1 MKTPNL
7 YVVLFPAL
15 LVLSNSGGGS
25 SRPTPSASAA
35 AAAAAADATAL
46 AFTVVEDL
54 EKRIGEVWGRV
65 SRAVDQED
73 WAASHQHLER

>member
-35 AAAAAADATAL
+35 AAAAADATAL

-54 EKRIGEVWGRV
+54 EKRIGEVWGHV

>member
-25 SRPTPSASAA
+25 SRATPSASA

>member
-15 LVLSNSGGGS
+15 LVLSNSGGG
-25 SRPTPSASAA
+25 RPTPSASA

>member
-25 SRPTPSASAA
+25 SRPTPSASA

>member
-25 SRPTPSASAA
+25 SRPTPSAS
-35 AAAAAADATAL
+35 AAAAADATAL